1 MSEFVF
7 RRDRWLLLRCV
18 PLVLVPLLLLA
29 STFPGEFRVPVGYWV
44 LAMTA
49 AALFALGNRW
59 PLTVSVALSVLAV
72 PMFLTDAWGLSGLVP
87 YVAAVALVD
96 AVARTHRRGAV
107 GLVTGCWAA
116 AVLIGLWFDHVPF
129 RRGAIALE
137 VVAYAG
143 LPLLLGLYLRAQRDL
158 ARKFRLEAVAAELRR
173 AEAEERTRA
182 AERAAM
188 ARELHDLV
196 AHHMASIVLRIEV
209 ARYVLDDPDPRVV
222 SVLDDVHAAAS
233 DSLTDIRRLLVAL
246 RDPDLG
252 AVALVESGTL
262 GREIAAAVDRAR
274 AAGFTVDADLEPDLA
289 GLDAV
294 GRLTLLRVVQ
304 ESLTN
309 VMKHAD
315 PAAPVTVRMSYAD
328 KGIAVQIINRGHGD
342 AHPSG
347 HGLIGIRERV
357 DIAGGTLTVG
367 PGVGRAGSGVPV
379 VESRIG
385 EPAERG
391 WIVRAWL
398 PLVSAQ
404 EGVR

>member
-1 MSEFVF
+1 MTETAA
-7 RRDRWLLLRCV
+7 RRDQWLLLRCL

-29 STFPGEFRVPVGYWV
+29 STFPGQYRVPVSYWL

-49 AALFALGNRW
+49 AALFVAGARR
-59 PLTVSVALSVLAV
+59 PVAVSVALSALAI
-72 PMFLTDAWGLSGLVP
+72 PMFMTDAWGLSGLVP
-87 YVAAVALVD
+87 YLGAVALTDAVTRTHRRAAVALV
-96 AVARTHRRGAV
+96 A
-107 GLVTGCWAA
+107 GCWAVA
-116 AVLIGLWFDHVPF
+116 LLVGLWFDHLPF
-129 RRGAIALE
+129 WRAATALE
-137 VVAYAG
+137 AIAYAG

-158 ARKFRLEAVAAELRR
+158 AEKFRLEALAAEARR
-173 AEAEERTRA
+173 VDAEAHTRA
-182 AERAAM
+182 AERSAM

-209 ARYVLDDPDPRVV
+209 ARHVLADPDPRVV
-222 SVLDDVHAAAS
+222 SVLDDVHGAAS

-252 AVALVESGTL
+252 AVALVESATL
-262 GREIAAAVDRAR
+262 GREIAAAVERAR
-274 AAGFTVDADLEPDLA
+274 AAGFGIEADLMADPS

-315 PAAPVTVRMSYAD
+315 RTAPVTVAVTRGTG
-328 KGIAVQIINRGHGD
+328 GIAVRIASGGGAAPN
-342 AHPSG
+342 PLG

-367 PGVGRAGSGVPV
+367 PVAEGWV
-379 VESRIG
+379 V
-385 EPAERG
+385 A
-391 WIVRAWL
+391 AWL
-398 PLVSAQ
+398 PATASRELMP
-404 EGVR
+404 R